1 MDLFSLEFIIL
12 LLGTFIV
19 YYLLFVLNKAFKR
32 VVVPQWPILLIASL
46 IFYGFTNWIYLAFL
60 GTSFLIS
67 YIFGLITQYRL
78 FPNKN
83 FHPEVVE
90 SHLDRRAYE
99 NIMTTISIVLNVG
112 ILATLKY
119 FNFFSTS
126 IASIFHFSPF
136 TINFIIPLGISFY
149 TFSLIAYNV
158 DCNKRTTKAEL
169 NPFKFLLFVSYFPKV
184 LQGPISSYDK
194 LKEDGLFN
202 EHRFSDIDYLKCFFR
217 ISVGLVKKIVI
228 ANVIGLYVDAVYT
241 NLTDS
246 YGLTLLLTSVLYA
259 IQLYCDFSGFMDITI
274 GVSGL
279 FGIKL
284 EENFN
289 IPYISS
295 SIQEFWRRWH
305 ITLGNWLKK
314 YIYIPLGGNR
324 VPLWR
329 WILNVLTVWL
339 ISGIWHG
346 ANWTFVIWGLFHGVL
361 LILTGLPRFLKKD
374 KDDKKP
380 NRIITILKIIGTFL
394 LVDIGWILFRSDSL
408 PQAFTFVSNMVQ
420 VLVPNKYNVFVDTS
434 LSSVNWLFIVSIA
447 MVIILIG
454 IRLLI
459 HYQEVIL
466 SKFKKPNI
474 AKYIP
479 MFLVTVVFVSF
490 AIFVFFYTKSIGG
503 NASSFIYFDF

>member
-1 MDLFSLEFIIL
+1 M
-12 LLGTFIV
+12 
-19 YYLLFVLNKAFKR
+19 
-32 VVVPQWPILLIASL
+32 
-46 IFYGFTNWIYLAFL
+46 
-60 GTSFLIS
+60 
-67 YIFGLITQYRL
+67 
-78 FPNKN
+78 
-83 FHPEVVE
+83 
-90 SHLDRRAYE
+90 
-99 NIMTTISIVLNVG
+99 
-112 ILATLKY
+112 
-119 FNFFSTS
+119 
-126 IASIFHFSPF
+126 
-136 TINFIIPLGISFY
+136 
-149 TFSLIAYNV
+149 
-158 DCNKRTTKAEL
+158 
-169 NPFKFLLFVSYFPKV
+169 
-184 LQGPISSYDK
+184 
-194 LKEDGLFN
+194 
-202 EHRFSDIDYLKCFFR
+202 
-217 ISVGLVKKIVI
+217 I

-259 IQLYCDFSGFMDITI
+259 IQLYCDFSGFMDIAI

-324 VPLWR
+324 VPFWR
-329 WILNVLTVWL
+329 WILNVLVVWL

-361 LILTGLPRFLKKD
+361 LVLTGLPRFLKKE

-380 NRIITILKIIGTFL
+380 NRIITILKVIGTFI

-420 VLVPNKYNVFVDTS
+420 VWVPNKYNVFIDTS
-434 LSSVNWLFIVSIA
+434 LSSINWLFIVSIA